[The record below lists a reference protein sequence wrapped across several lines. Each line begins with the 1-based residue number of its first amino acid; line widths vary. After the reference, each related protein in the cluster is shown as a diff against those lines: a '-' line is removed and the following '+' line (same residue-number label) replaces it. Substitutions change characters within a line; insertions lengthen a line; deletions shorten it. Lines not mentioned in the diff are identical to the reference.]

1 MLQASAVWK
10 IQADGRKLGERWLG
24 YALEANNP
32 CEIEFLWGWGK
43 GHTRKEPEVQDLQ
56 RVANSSK
63 DFGQAGH
70 VVDVAQIKLAQ
81 FRKVNGKRL
90 RAENLM

>member
-1 MLQASAVWK
+1 MPWK
-10 IQADGRKLGERWLG
+10 RIIDVRLSFVDFEDG
-24 YALEANNP
+24 
-32 CEIEFLWGWGK
+32 GK
-43 GHTRKEPEVQDLQ
+43 RGHTGKEPEVQDLQ

-81 FRKVNGKRL
+81 LRKVDGKRL
-90 RAENLM
+90 GAENFM